1 MCKSLFKGTEGKW
14 IYRVTSSHN
23 RIPSSIT
30 ISQENTDP
38 FTRRIFPDSRSI
50 ARLQPIFGDET
61 FDRYH
66 YGLDE
71 TIANAKLI
79 TNAPEMFKELV
90 SILETY
96 DKGTDIYKR
105 IDSLIRNITD

>member
-1 MCKSLFKGTEGKW
+1 MSKTFKGTEGKW

-30 ISQENTDP
+30 ISQEHTDP
-38 FTRRIFPDSRSI
+38 FTRKQFPDSRTI
-50 ARLQPIFGDET
+50 TRLQPICGDET

-79 TNAPEMFKELV
+79 TNAPDMFDELV
-90 SILETY
+90 NILETY
-96 DKGTDIYKR
+96 DKGTDTYKR
-105 IDSLIRNITD
+105 IDSLIRKITD